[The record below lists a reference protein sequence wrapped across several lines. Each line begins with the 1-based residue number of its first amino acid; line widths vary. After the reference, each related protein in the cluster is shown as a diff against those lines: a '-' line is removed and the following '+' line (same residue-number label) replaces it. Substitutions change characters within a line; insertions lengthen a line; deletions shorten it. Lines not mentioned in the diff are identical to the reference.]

1 MRRRREVRGMI
12 GMGLG
17 SGGEEEPWRLVV
29 SDCVSVTLSFYF
41 FPGYFGDVGNVKRI
55 FEKIQNQ

>member
-1 MRRRREVRGMI
+1 
-12 GMGLG
+12 MGLG